1 MKLPNKVTNPRIF
14 EENRLAAHSD
24 HIVYVNEKEYLKG
37 ESSYRHSLNG
47 LWKFT
52 YAPSPNQVIEGFE
65 SLEYSCKNWE
75 DIPVPAHIQLQGYDK
90 PQYANVEYPWEG
102 LQPMELGQ
110 TPTDFNPVASYVKY
124 FSLPEHFAGK
134 RIILSLQGVEQ
145 AVEVWLNGKYIG
157 YGEDSF
163 TPSEYELTEYLCAGE
178 NKLALRVYKWAS
190 SAWLEDQDFFRFS
203 GIFREVY
210 LYAVPEAHIRDIKVF
225 ARPSADLQDGTL
237 NVELQSLVE
246 AKEVTLEAALYE
258 YQYDFYEGK
267 LIEKN
272 PQTMPLVWQMQPV
285 PFGNEED
292 KPAHSGD
299 SVRTTIQ
306 AKLSDIKLWSAEKPN
321 LYLLI
326 LKVKKE
332 EEVLEYIP
340 QLVGFRHFAL
350 EDGLMKLN
358 GKRIVFHGVNRH
370 EFNCDR
376 GRVPQ
381 VEDMIKDILT
391 MKRNNINAVRTSHYP
406 NSSAFYRL
414 CDIYGLYMIDE
425 ANLETHGTWGD
436 VGGGVTDEAIL
447 NRILPGSHEE
457 WLGAVVDRVK
467 SMYQRDKNHPS
478 ILLWSM
484 GNESYGGKNIY
495 EMSRYIKE
503 QDDTRL
509 VHYEGV
515 SCDMRYPDTTDIY
528 SQMYTPAEKVRT
540 FLQENTEKPMILCEY
555 THAMGNS
562 NGAMHKYIRL
572 SEECERYQGGF
583 IWDYV
588 DQAIRTNNPFGEE
601 YMGYGGDF
609 RERPNDGNFSGNGIV
624 FAGREATPKMQ
635 EVKYNYQNFRIFVSE
650 TEVIIENKSLFTS
663 SEEYQ
668 CVQKIYRNG
677 KLVGLYPIETKVAPL
692 SKATYRLPMS
702 CPAEDG
708 EYTILVS
715 LELKED
721 TLWGER
727 GHEVAFGQGIFG
739 AFTEIEDRRKDLAK
753 DRKQEL
759 LLIRDKTNIGIRGA
773 NFSMVWNGIHGGL
786 ISYRYGKKELLKE
799 VVLPN
804 FWRAPVDNDYGN
816 CMPQRYGQ
824 WKLASQYVTH
834 RYFVDNLGAGFV
846 SAEQTQD
853 YARVV
858 YRYGLPTK
866 PHTTCDTVWTVF
878 ADGTVEAELRYE
890 VIPELSDMPEFG
902 FLFRTYKEFDKV
914 TWYGFGK
921 EGNYADRKEGV
932 KLGIYQNKAADN
944 IVPYLRPQETG
955 ARLGI
960 RYVTVTDN
968 SGAGLCFYGEPFG
981 MNVSPYTPHEV
992 ENAGHHFE
1000 LPRPYQTVIRVFS
1013 EQMGIAGDDS
1023 WGSKTHEE
1031 YLLDVSQKVKSFKVR
1046 FCGVE

>member
-1 MKLPNKVTNPRIF
+1 MKLPNKVVNPMMYQ
-14 EENRLAAHSD
+14 ENRREAHSD
-24 HIVYVNEKEYLKG
+24 HIIYASEAEYLKG

-47 LWKFT
+47 LWKFS
-52 YAPSPNQVIEGFE
+52 YAISPNHVPEGFE
-65 SLEYSCKNWE
+65 AADYCCKNWE
-75 DIPVPAHIQLQGYDK
+75 DIPVPAHIQMQGYDK

-102 LQPMELGQ
+102 LEPIKLGE
-110 TPTDFNPVASYVKY
+110 TPTEFNPIASYVKY
-124 FSLPEHFAGK
+124 FVLPENFKGK

-145 AVEVWLNGKYIG
+145 AVEVWLNGEYIG

-163 TPSEYELTEYLCAGE
+163 TPSEYEITKQLKDGE

-203 GIFREVY
+203 GIFREVF
-210 LYAVPEAHIRDIKVF
+210 LYAVPEVHMEDIKVL
-225 ARPSADLQDGTL
+225 ARPSEDFKDGKLTAHL
-237 NVELQSLVE
+237 KTSICDAIAEKVS
-246 AKEVTLEAALYE
+246 LEASLYE
-258 YQYDFYEGK
+258 YDYDFYEGN
-267 LIEKN
+267 LIEKS
-272 PQTMPLVWQMQPV
+272 PQRLPLVWQTVKEDLKSLDQK
-285 PFGNEED
+285 EEAVID
-292 KPAHSGD
+292 LKAELKG
-299 SVRTTIQ
+299 
-306 AKLSDIKLWSAEKPN
+306 IKLWSAEKPN

-326 LKVKKE
+326 IKLMQGDNLV
-332 EEVLEYIP
+332 EYIP

-350 EDGLMKLN
+350 ENGIMKIN

-376 GRVPQ
+376 GRVPS
-381 VEDMIKDILT
+381 VSDMIKDILT
-391 MKRNNINAVRTSHYP
+391 MKQNNINAVRTSHYP
-406 NSSAFYRL
+406 NSSPFYRL

-436 VGGGVTDEAIL
+436 VGGGVTDEVVL
-447 NRILPGSHEE
+447 SRILPGDHKE
-457 WLGAVVDRVK
+457 WLPAVLDRVR

-515 SCDMRYPDTTDIY
+515 SCDLRYPDTTDIY
-528 SQMYTPAEKVRT
+528 SQMYTPAEKVRE
-540 FLQENTEKPMILCEY
+540 FLQTNQDKPFILCEY

-588 DQAIRTNNPFGEE
+588 DQAIRSNDPFGGE

-624 FAGREATPKMQ
+624 FANREATPKMQ
-635 EVKYNYQNFRIFVSE
+635 EVKYNYQNFRIFVSQ
-650 TEVIIENKSLFTS
+650 TEVTIENKSLFTTS
-663 SEEYQ
+663 GEYD
-668 CVQKIYRNG
+668 CVQKLYRNG
-677 KLVGLYPIETKVAPL
+677 KLIGLYPITTNVLPQQKGSYP
-692 SKATYRLPMS
+692 LPMP
-702 CPAEDG
+702 CPKEDG

-721 TLWGER
+721 TLWAKK

-739 AFTEIEDRRKDLAK
+739 EYNEITEKRKKIAK
-753 DRKQEL
+753 ERQNEL

-773 NFSMVWNGIHGGL
+773 HFSMLWNGIHGGL
-786 ISYRYGKKELLKE
+786 ISYRYGKKEMLKE

-824 WKLASQYVTH
+824 WKLASRYATH
-834 RYFVDNLGAGFV
+834 RYFVENIGAGFV
-846 SAEQTQD
+846 SAEQKED

-866 PHTTCDTVWTVF
+866 PHTTCDTIWTVY
-878 ADGTVEAELRYE
+878 ADGSVEAELRYE
-890 VIPELSDMPEFG
+890 VVPELSDMPEFG
-902 FLFRTYKEFDKV
+902 FLFRTYKEFDKI
-914 TWYGFGK
+914 TWYGYGK

-944 IVPYLRPQETG
+944 IVAYLRPQETG
-955 ARLGI
+955 AKLGI
-960 RYVTVTDN
+960 RYLTVTDN
-968 SGAGLCFYGEPFG
+968 AGAGLCFYGEPFG

-992 ENAGHHFE
+992 ENANHHFE

-1023 WGSKTHEE
+1023 WGSKTHPE
-1031 YLLDVSQKVKSFKVR
+1031 YLVDISQKVKSFKVR